1 MMDMRRVFWVAN
13 YFFLTA
19 RRVKAGKIKRMKSF
33 RAIELRILPY
43 FARMFIPFY
52 PPFPSIV
59 LALML

>member
-1 MMDMRRVFWVAN
+1 MMDMRRVFGWQ
-13 YFFLTA
+13 FFSDSE
-19 RRVKAGKIKRMKSF
+19 KSKEWKIKRMKSF

>member
-1 MMDMRRVFWVAN
+1 
-13 YFFLTA
+13 
-19 RRVKAGKIKRMKSF
+19 MKSF

-59 LALML
+59 LPLML

>member
-1 MMDMRRVFWVAN
+1 MMDMRRVFGWQF
-13 YFFLTA
+13 FFLTA
-19 RRVKAGKIKRMKSF
+19 RKVKNGKIKRMKSF

>member
-1 MMDMRRVFWVAN
+1 MMDMRRAFWVAN
-13 YFFLTA
+13 FFLTA
-19 RRVKAGKIKRMKSF
+19 RKVKNGKIKRMKSL

-59 LALML
+59 LPLML